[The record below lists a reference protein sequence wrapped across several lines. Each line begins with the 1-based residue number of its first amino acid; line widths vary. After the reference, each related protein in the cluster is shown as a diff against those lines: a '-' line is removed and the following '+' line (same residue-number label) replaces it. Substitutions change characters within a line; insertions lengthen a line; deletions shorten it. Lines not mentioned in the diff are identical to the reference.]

1 MTNIIIHGF
10 LGKIY
15 GNSHKLK
22 VRRMSE
28 IIPAINAN
36 NPGFKNAILS
46 CFKSDMDYCFIDPR
60 NPQKRYQKPEDFLQQ
75 QPPKEIHIVPSIVG
89 SGPALAFVAAGA
101 ATAAVGVLGAGVLGA
116 GIGSFL
122 VSLGVSLIL
131 QGVSMLLF
139 PAPESP
145 QQQQIESKIDT
156 SSYIFS
162 TTKNNSVQGFPI
174 PLVYGEI
181 KVGSNIVSTNIVSE
195 DMG

>member
-1 MTNIIIHGF
+1 MTNIIIHGL

-46 CFKSDMDYCFIDPR
+46 YFKSDMDYCFIDPQ
-60 NPQKRYQKPEDFLQQ
+60 NPEKKYQKPEDFLQQ
-75 QPPKEIHIVPSIVG
+75 QPPKEIHIVPSVVG
-89 SGPALAFVAAGA
+89 SGPAAFILAGIAAAGTGVAAA
-101 ATAAVGVLGAGVLGA
+101 SVLGAGLSG
-116 GIGSFL
+116 FL

-139 PAPESP
+139 PLPETAKE
-145 QQQQIESKIDT
+145 QKAESKIDT

-162 TTKNNSVQGFPI
+162 TTKNNAVQGFPI
-174 PLVYGEI
+174 PLIYGEI
-181 KVGSNIVSTNIVSE
+181 KIGSNIISTNVVSE

>member
-1 MTNIIIHGF
+1 MTNIIIHGL

-46 CFKSDMDYCFIDPR
+46 YFRSDMDYCFIDPQ
-60 NPQKRYQKPEDFLQQ
+60 NPEKKYQRPEDFLQQ
-75 QPPKEIHIVPSIVG
+75 QPPKEIHIVPSVVG
-89 SGPALAFVAAGA
+89 SGPAAFILAGVAAAGA
-101 ATAAVGVLGAGVLGA
+101 GVAAASVLGAGLSG
-116 GIGSFL
+116 FL

-139 PAPESP
+139 PLPETAKE
-145 QQQQIESKIDT
+145 QKAESKIDT

-162 TTKNNSVQGFPI
+162 TTKNNAVQGFPI

-181 KVGSNIVSTNIVSE
+181 KIGSNIISTNVVSE

>member
-1 MTNIIIHGF
+1 MTNIIIHGL

-46 CFKSDMDYCFIDPR
+46 CFKSDMDYCFIDPQ
-60 NPQKRYQKPEDFLQQ
+60 NPEKRYQKPEDFLQQ

-89 SGPALAFVAAGA
+89 SGPAAFILAGVAAAGTGVAAA
-101 ATAAVGVLGAGVLGA
+101 ATLGAKLSG
-116 GIGSFL
+116 FL
-122 VSLGVSLIL
+122 ISLGVSLIL

-139 PAPESP
+139 PLPETAKE
-145 QQQQIESKIDT
+145 QKAESKIDT

-162 TTKNNSVQGFPI
+162 TTKNNAVQGFPI

-181 KVGSNIVSTNIVSE
+181 KIGSNIISTNVVSE